1 MEQTQLD
8 EDVANQ
14 YDVAAYAAGKGPSF
28 KVHTMY
34 PADHACHIH
43 FTALQSKKLK
53 KKIVK
58 DEEFIAKES
67 KLQKRVTDPGVL

>member
-1 MEQTQLD
+1 MKG

-14 YDVAAYAAGKGPSF
+14 YDVAAYAAEKGPSF

-34 PADHACHIH
+34 PAYHAFHIQLIQ

-53 KKIVK
+53 K
-58 DEEFIAKES
+58 
-67 KLQKRVTDPGVL
+67 